1 MKEKRI
7 PQSQLHKML
16 EERRRSFPLRVENHA
31 RSVLLQR
38 ELRRRMAQHIRD
50 AENEHIGVSP
60 VAHMGESALYMN
72 SLRRE
77 LLLRTLGT

>member
-7 PQSQLHKML
+7 PQSQLHKMF
-16 EERRRSFPLRVENHA
+16 EERRRSFPLRMENHA

-50 AENEHIGVSP
+50 AQDEHIGVSP
-60 VAHMGESALYMN
+60 VGHTGENAAYMT

-77 LLLRTLGT
+77 LLLRTLGK

>member
-16 EERRRSFPLRVENHA
+16 EERRRSFPLRMENHA

-50 AENEHIGVSP
+50 AENEHIGVTP
-60 VAHMGESALYMN
+60 VGHTGENAFYMN

-77 LLLRTLGT
+77 LLLRALGT